1 MKRIISMLVIT
12 AFMASCGSGDADA
25 NKTQEKS
32 TDQTETKMEETTP
45 VKTETMEAK
54 EVSLEVKTT
63 GELMTDM
70 AFEPKR
76 LEVPAGAK
84 VKVTLMNTAKSEAM
98 IHNFVLIN
106 AGTQEE
112 VATQALEAGPDKD
125 YIPENS
131 NVLAAT
137 SMAKPGETVVVEFTA
152 PTKAGTYQYICT
164 YPGHTAMKGVF
175 LVK

>member
-1 MKRIISMLVIT
+1 MLAIT
-12 AFMASCGSGDADA
+12 VFMASCGGGEADA
-25 NKTQEKS
+25 NKATEKS
-32 TDQTETKMEETTP
+32 AEEKEMNMDEKAPADSENVEME
-45 VKTETMEAK
+45 VKEI
-54 EVSLEVKTT
+54 SLEVKTT

-76 LEVPAGAK
+76 LEVPAGAS
-84 VKVTLMNTAKSEAM
+84 VTLKLVNTAKSEAM

-112 VATQALEAGPDKD
+112 VATQGLAAGPDKS
-125 YIPENS
+125 YIPENA

-137 SMAKPGETVVVEFTA
+137 SMAKPGETVEVVFTA
-152 PTKAGTYQYICT
+152 PSKPGTYQYICT
-164 YPGHTAMKGVF
+164 YPGHTAMKGIF

>member
-1 MKRIISMLVIT
+1 
-12 AFMASCGSGDADA
+12 MASCGSGDADA

>member
-1 MKRIISMLVIT
+1 MLVIT
-12 AFMASCGSGDADA
+12 AFMASCGGGEGDA
-25 NKTQEKS
+25 NKTMEKS
-32 TDQTETKMEETTP
+32 GEEKEMNMDEKTTPTETGD
-45 VKTETMEAK
+45 VAAK

-63 GELMTDM
+63 GEMMTDM

-84 VKVTLMNTAKSEAM
+84 VKLTLINTATSAAM
-98 IHNFVLIN
+98 IHNFVLVN

-112 VATQALEAGPDKD
+112 VSTQALEAGPDKE
-125 YIPENS
+125 YIPENA

-137 SMAKPGETVVVEFTA
+137 GMANPGETVEVEFTA
-152 PTKAGTYQYICT
+152 PTKPGTYQYICT

>member
-1 MKRIISMLVIT
+1 MLVIT
-12 AFMASCGSGDADA
+12 AFMASCGGGEADS
-25 NKTQEKS
+25 NKTTEKS
-32 TDQTETKMEETTP
+32 SEEKEMKMEETAP
-45 VKTETMEAK
+45 VETETMEVE

-76 LEVPAGAK
+76 LEVPAGAQ
-84 VKVTLMNTAKSEAM
+84 VKVTLVNTATSEAM

-112 VATQALEAGPDKD
+112 VATQALEAGPDAD

-131 NVLAAT
+131 NILAAT
-137 SMAKPGETVVVEFTA
+137 SMANPGETVVVEFTA